1 MELILKI
8 SVRWYETKIPEMKMK
23 KIFLMI
29 TLVLLVLA
37 ACSNKNADITGEWKL
52 VSYGAAS
59 NPTPAIQN
67 VDTSIKFE
75 ANGNVGGNVG
85 CNSFGGNYDINADKI
100 AFNSIVS
107 TMMFCEATSAQES
120 AVLGVFSDNMKLP
133 VQLNDDTLKITSA
146 NGESSV
152 TLARK

>member
-1 MELILKI
+1 
-8 SVRWYETKIPEMKMK
+8 MK

-59 NPTPAIQN
+59 NPTPAVQN

-75 ANGNVGGNVG
+75 ANGNMGGNVG
-85 CNSFGGNYDINADKI
+85 CNSFGGNYDISADTI

-107 TMMFCEATSAQES
+107 TMMFCEAISAQES
-120 AVLGVFSDNMKLP
+120 AVLGIFSDNMKLP
-133 VQLNDDTLKITSA
+133 VQLNGDTLTITSA